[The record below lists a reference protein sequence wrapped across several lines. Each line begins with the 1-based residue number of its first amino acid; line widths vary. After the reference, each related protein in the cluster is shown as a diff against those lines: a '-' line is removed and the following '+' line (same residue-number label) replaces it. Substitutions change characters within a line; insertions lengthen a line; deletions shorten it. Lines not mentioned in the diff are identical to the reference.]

1 MAELGVEIFTMLG
14 DSKFTAVPVN
24 GNVMGLET
32 LPKHRNE
39 LKFPFCER
47 TKFVCCTFVNAV

>member
-14 DSKFTAVPVN
+14 DSEFTAVPVN
-24 GNVMGLET
+24 GNVMGFEA

-39 LKFPFCER
+39 LKFPFS
-47 TKFVCCTFVNAV
+47 